1 MNSFYYDIK
10 IQGNL
15 VNQEFQQQVLKDA
28 SVSES

>member
-15 VNQEFQQQVLKDA
+15 VDQEFQQVLKDA